1 MGISG
6 GAVKSKSFALDP
18 RQHPRYPPPRK
29 TKSIFDIVYRKF
41 VMSYNVSENKLIGG
55 NMEKE
60 NNHLYPFLHIKK
72 WVENHGKIYNKRA
85 GKSHFV
91 SRKKDF
97 SSKFYY
103 SLGEKNSVLEDR
115 LEKIEGYISPLIAKI
130 DEAEREIAL
139 SGKELELLKLYCVL
153 AGSRH
158 EFTCEVIKQDESG
171 IYRSN
176 QYLIGVHNANS
187 QEEAV
192 NVTTHIMDD
201 FEKIIKMSNDMQSW
215 IDSSPVDH
223 KYLYSDYTVGLHLVI
238 ARAGQPIICVSDRFC
253 IIENTMDSDFLYL
266 YVPISPKTALL
277 LVKSKYYFDELIYKE
292 TLCRFGKK
300 YGNGEPDPYLSIIF
314 DNCQDENYEDKLFC
328 SYGKVRS
335 CVHRNEFYF
344 NRKIANMVKIKVD
357 NFPDDIFR
365 QFNSIYCEDGE
376 KILYC
381 NENELEFALNHKLAC
396 REIRL

>member
-1 MGISG
+1 M
-6 GAVKSKSFALDP
+6 K
-18 RQHPRYPPPRK
+18 
-29 TKSIFDIVYRKF
+29 
-41 VMSYNVSENKLIGG
+41 
-55 NMEKE
+55 KE

-115 LEKIEGYISPLIAKI
+115 LKEFEGYISPLIAKI
-130 DEAEREIAL
+130 DEAEREITL

-158 EFTCEVIKQDESG
+158 EFTCEVIKEDESG

-176 QYLIGVHNANS
+176 QYLFGVHNANS

-215 IDSSPVDH
+215 IDSPSIADP
-223 KYLYSDYTVGLHLVI
+223 KYIYSFYTIGLHLVI
-238 ARAGQPIICVSDRFC
+238 ARAERPMISVSDRFC
-253 IIENTMDSDFLYL
+253 IIENTMDS
-266 YVPISPKTALL
+266 
-277 LVKSKYYFDELIYKE
+277 
-292 TLCRFGKK
+292 
-300 YGNGEPDPYLSIIF
+300 YLSIIF
-314 DNCQDENYEDKLFC
+314 DNCQDKNYEDKLFC

-381 NENELEFALNHKLAC
+381 NENELEFALKHKLAC

>member
-1 MGISG
+1 ML
-6 GAVKSKSFALDP
+6 VK
-18 RQHPRYPPPRK
+18 Y
-29 TKSIFDIVYRKF
+29 
-41 VMSYNVSENKLIGG
+41 KLIGE
-55 NMEKE
+55 NMKK
-60 NNHLYPFLHIKK
+60 NNHLYSFFHIKK
-72 WVENHGKIYNKRA
+72 WIANGGKIYDKTLGVIR
-85 GKSHFV
+85 SV
-91 SRKKDF
+91 DEQKDF
-97 SSKFYY
+97 SREFYY
-103 SLGEKNSVLEDR
+103 SSGEINSVLEDR
-115 LEKIEGYISPLIAKI
+115 LQKFEAYIGTLIKRI
-130 DEAEREIAL
+130 DEAEREITL

-158 EFTCEVIKQDESG
+158 EFTCEVTKQDESG

-176 QYLIGVHNANS
+176 QYLIGVHNVNS
-187 QEEAV
+187 QTEAV
-192 NVTTHIMDD
+192 NVTEQIMDD
-201 FEKIIKMSNDMQSW
+201 FEEIIKMDKDLQSW
-215 IDSSPVDH
+215 IDSSFMVDP
-223 KYLYSDYTVGLHLVI
+223 KYKYSAYTVGLHLVI
-238 ARAGQPIICVSDRFC
+238 ARAEQPIICVSDRFC

-266 YVPISPKTALL
+266 YVPVSPKTALL

-292 TLCRFGKK
+292 TLCRFGKE

-314 DNCQDENYEDKLFC
+314 DNCQDKNYEDKLFC

-381 NENELEFALNHKLAC
+381 NENELEFALKHKLAC
-396 REIRL
+396 REISLQYV